1 MDYRQILILS
11 GMSYELR
18 DKRSRKPSSRHP
30 QVNIAN
36 YIPYDSLFGITIRY
50 VDDSVSPEE
59 IMKKFEELEAIQK
72 KKADIAKA
80 VRLRAGHHF

>member
-1 MDYRQILILS
+1 
-11 GMSYELR
+11 MSYELR
-18 DKRSRKPSSRHP
+18 DRRRSKPSSRHP
-30 QVNIAN
+30 QENIDN
-36 YIPYDSLFGITIRY
+36 YIPFDLVIGITTRY

-80 VRLRAGHHF
+80 VCLDADHHF